1 MMLTMIGRKVNINIS
16 STKIAIDQVDLGYFF
31 ITISFSYIT

>member
-16 STKIAIDQVDLGYFF
+16 STKVAIAQVDLGYFF
-31 ITISFSYIT
+31 YNNIF

>member
-1 MMLTMIGRKVNINIS
+1 MIGRKVNINIS
-16 STKIAIDQVDLGYFF
+16 STKIAIAQVDLGYFF